1 MLKKTITIGLSSG
14 LEARPVAM
22 LVQIASQFDSQ
33 IYVENNNARVN
44 AKSIMGMMTLGMGA
58 GERLPFLLTETMRNE
73 ALDNIEKILK
83 GREIRSYR
91 SFPQKLVYTRDAEAA
106 GWK

>member
-44 AKSIMGMMTLGMGA
+44 AKSIMGMMSLTLLP
-58 GERLPFLLTETMRNE
+58 GEEITVVANGT
-73 ALDNIEKILK
+73 DEK
-83 GREIRSYR
+83 
-91 SFPQKLVYTRDAEAA
+91 EAA
-106 GWK
+106 AGIERFLVNVKNR

>member
-44 AKSIMGMMTLGMGA
+44 AKSIMAVMSLGVKQGNEVIITAEGA
-58 GERLPFLLTETMRNE
+58 DEEE
-73 ALDNIEKILK
+73 AIV
-83 GREIRSYR
+83 EI
-91 SFPQKLVYTRDAEAA
+91 QKVLEENL
-106 GWK
+106 

>member
-44 AKSIMGMMTLGMGA
+44 AKSIMGMMSLAMNYEDMVTVVTE
-58 GERLPFLLTETMRNE
+58 GEDEKE
-73 ALDNIEKILK
+73 ALDTLEQFLSE
-83 GREIRSYR
+83 G
-91 SFPQKLVYTRDAEAA
+91 
-106 GWK
+106 